1 MFKIFKKEDNSH
13 SVSRSRHRWIPSFV
27 LCLEMRA
34 VKNKTSA
41 EEISLNLF
49 IMHFIISSSLDSK
62 QKVIYISM
70 QVGSL

>member
-1 MFKIFKKEDNSH
+1 MFKIFKKEDDSR
-13 SVSRSRHRWIPSFV
+13 SFSRSRHRWIPSFV

-34 VKNKTSA
+34 VKKTSA